1 MKPRLFSIIAV
12 LVTFV
17 GGVVTGSWLSERKL
31 RVDNGDFVEWVNGDD
46 IRAALSG
53 LRDFGVNPSAGYFG
67 TPPSRNLHVDIED
80 HQIASITAY
89 LEKQLPAEDS
99 NITLMTPSSSI
110 VHHAGQ
116 WIDIRP
122 AMQALATRFA

>member
-17 GGVVTGSWLSERKL
+17 GGVVSGSWLNERKL
-31 RVDNGDFVEWVNGDD
+31 RVDNGDFVEWVNSDD
-46 IRAALSG
+46 IRAALCG
-53 LRDFGVNPSAGYFG
+53 LRDFGITPSGVHFD
-67 TPPSRNLHVDIED
+67 TPPSRTLHTDIED

-89 LEKQLPAEDS
+89 LEKRIPPAES
-99 NITLMTPSSSI
+99 ATTLATPSSSI

-122 AMQALATRFA
+122 TMQSMAGPSA